1 MNRIVPWLWAAGG
14 VQLMIVAANVVVPK
28 ILCYGENLAKVS
40 RIVRQVFVL
49 HSIYILLVL
58 IFFSGLCLFFAP
70 ELASGSGLGRFLS
83 ASMAAF
89 WLLRAL
95 LQFLYVDA
103 DVKRKLWLGNLAYTL
118 ATVSLGATFVLAALG
133 FPK

>member
-1 MNRIVPWLWAAGG
+1 MIRIVPWLWAAGG
-14 VQLMIVAANVVVPK
+14 VQLMIATANFLVPK
-28 ILCYGENLAKVS
+28 ILSYGENLAKVS

-70 ELASGSGLGRFLS
+70 ELASGRGLGRFLS

-95 LQFLYVDA
+95 LQFFYVDA
-103 DVKRKLWLGNLAYTL
+103 DVKGKHGFGNLAYTL
-118 ATVSLGATFVLAALG
+118 ATVSLSATFAIAALG